1 QIYKKGVLFFVET
14 MNYSGYISLKHHRE
28 EWKGKDELYSA
39 LYKLYY
45 RHPSACEIK
54 QTVFTPYDECEHFM
68 DGCDVM
74 LDQLYS
80 YSPGL
85 NALYAMSKGIVVV
98 GGAEE
103 EHYNLLGE
111 DRLRPII
118 NVRPEGN
125 DIYNKLE
132 SLLANT
138 NKISQLSAD
147 SIEYIKKHHCPIKV
161 AKECLDFWEKN

>member
-1 QIYKKGVLFFVET
+1 
-14 MNYSGYISLKHHRE
+14 
-28 EWKGKDELYSA
+28 
-39 LYKLYY
+39 
-45 RHPSACEIK
+45 
-54 QTVFTPYDECEHFM
+54 
-68 DGCDVM
+68 
-74 LDQLYS
+74 
-80 YSPGL
+80 
-85 NALYAMSKGIVVV
+85 MSKGIVVV

-147 SIEYIKKHHCPIKV
+147 SIEYIKIYPLIFAPRLRDNASDK
-161 AKECLDFWEKN
+161 KEVWVSG

>member
-1 QIYKKGVLFFVET
+1 MKNGREKTNFIAPSINYITDIHLHAKSNKPFSLRM
-14 MNYSGYISLKHHRE
+14 MN
-28 EWKGKDELYSA
+28 
-39 LYKLYY
+39 
-45 RHPSACEIK
+45 
-54 QTVFTPYDECEHFM
+54 
-68 DGCDVM
+68 
-74 LDQLYS
+74 
-80 YSPGL
+80 
-85 NALYAMSKGIVVV
+85 
-98 GGAEE
+98 
-103 EHYNLLGE
+103 GE

>member
-1 QIYKKGVLFFVET
+1 
-14 MNYSGYISLKHHRE
+14 
-28 EWKGKDELYSA
+28 
-39 LYKLYY
+39 
-45 RHPSACEIK
+45 
-54 QTVFTPYDECEHFM
+54 
-68 DGCDVM
+68 M
-74 LDQLYS
+74 LAQLYS

>member
-1 QIYKKGVLFFVET
+1 
-14 MNYSGYISLKHHRE
+14 
-28 EWKGKDELYSA
+28 
-39 LYKLYY
+39 
-45 RHPSACEIK
+45 
-54 QTVFTPYDECEHFM
+54 
-68 DGCDVM
+68 
-74 LDQLYS
+74 
-80 YSPGL
+80 
-85 NALYAMSKGIVVV
+85 MSKGIVVV

-138 NKISQLSAD
+138 NKITSNNFQTPFLIISPFP
-147 SIEYIKKHHCPIKV
+147 S
-161 AKECLDFWEKN
+161 